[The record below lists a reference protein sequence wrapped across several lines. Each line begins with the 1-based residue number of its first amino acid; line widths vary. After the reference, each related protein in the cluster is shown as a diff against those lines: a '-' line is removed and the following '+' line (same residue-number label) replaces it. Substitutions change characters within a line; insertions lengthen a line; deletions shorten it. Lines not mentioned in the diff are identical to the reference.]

1 LFQRAEQAF
10 FHGQLQESQSTS
22 ERAYERFRKTNP
34 SWAKKFKVLEA
45 KAAMWRGLYKDV
57 LKLLQEPS
65 PSEPPEIAVPTLTL
79 MGIAH
84 LNSHNFPEAERLFT
98 LADQLCTSTSHDECG
113 YLLQAHGLVASQ
125 QNQSATA
132 EHFYESSLDF
142 ARSRD
147 DRFLET
153 LALLNLGAESLTKGY
168 FDEAIDRSEAAQQA
182 ARAISAQGLEV
193 ITQGNIGWAYY
204 RLGDTERALDL
215 LLQAEKR
222 ATELN
227 SFADRG
233 AWLTD
238 AGYVYMSDHKDQQA
252 DEVFQ
257 KAFALEQRANSSEEL
272 YNVLRARARLA
283 LQTGDLA
290 QAGDYIEQAAAI
302 ARHSR
307 NHVDELYPL
316 LLQGQL
322 KTKQGD
328 TQRALTIFKSI
339 ESDPASPISLKS
351 EAQHS
356 LALLYEYENRT
367 QEADHEYR
375 LALRTFEGARD
386 ALSHESLQLS
396 FLTNGSRIYDD
407 YIQFLVSLG
416 RVNEA
421 LRQAEFSRART
432 LSQGLQLLPKRA
444 SLDAPPLNAMP
455 IARDCHGAIF
465 FYWLGEK
472 QSYVWLI
479 TRNAITLF
487 RLPPQHAIH
496 AAVQRYRGALIG
508 PQAAQDYADADG
520 RYLYSQLMAPVLS
533 RIPKNSKIF
542 VIPDGSLNNL
552 NFETLIVSEPQP
564 HFLIEDATI
573 INAPSLR
580 LLAASRTKPK
590 EGPRSLLLIGN
601 STAPNVR
608 YPELPKAQIQMDKVA
623 GRFQNQPIR
632 IFRREQATPHAYMG
646 SNPEQFAYIH
656 FVAHGTAS
664 RLSPLD
670 SAIIL
675 SKSDEGSD
683 SFKLYA
689 REILRHP
696 LRARLVTISS
706 CFGTGDRP
714 YPGEGLVGLS
724 WAFLR
729 AGAHNVVAALW
740 EVTDSSTE
748 RLMDSFYG
756 QIERGVTPESA
767 LRNAKLAILHS
778 EFHSPF
784 YWAPFQLYTGS

>member
-10 FHGQLQESQSTS
+10 LHGELQDSQSGC
-22 ERAYERFRKTNP
+22 ERAYEMFRKTDP

-57 LKLLQEPS
+57 LKLLQEPA
-65 PSEPPEIAVPTLTL
+65 PSDPPEIAVPTLTL
-79 MGIAH
+79 LGIAH
-84 LNSHNFPEAERLFT
+84 LNSHNFSEAERLFAV
-98 LADQLCTSTSHDECG
+98 ADQLCTSTSHDECG
-113 YLLQAHGLVASQ
+113 YLLQAHGLLASQ

-132 EHFYESSLDF
+132 ERFYESSLAF
-142 ARSRD
+142 ARSRG

-153 LALLNLGAESLTKGY
+153 NALLNLGAESLTMGH

-182 ARAISAQGLEV
+182 AKAISAQGLEV
-193 ITQGNIGWAYY
+193 ITRGNIGWAYY

-227 SFADRG
+227 SYADRG

-238 AGYVYMSDHKDQQA
+238 AGYVYMADHKDQQA
-252 DEVFQ
+252 NEVFQ

-283 LQTGDLA
+283 LQTGDLTHA
-290 QAGDYIEQAAAI
+290 DDYIEQAAAL

-322 KTKQGD
+322 KAKQGD
-328 TQRALTIFKSI
+328 PQSALTIFQSI
-339 ESDPASPISLKS
+339 ESDPATPIFLKWES
-351 EAQHS
+351 QHS
-356 LALLYEYENRT
+356 LALLYENENRA
-367 QEADHEYR
+367 EDADQQYR

-386 ALSHESLQLS
+386 ALTHESLQLS
-396 FLTNGSRIYDD
+396 FLANGSRIYDD
-407 YIQFLVSLG
+407 YVHFLVSLG
-416 RVNEA
+416 RINDA

-432 LSQGLQLLPKRA
+432 LSQGLQLLSNRT
-444 SLDAPPLNAMP
+444 SLDAPALNAMR
-455 IARDCHGAIF
+455 IARDCHGPIL
-465 FYWLGEK
+465 FYWLGER

-479 TRNAITLF
+479 INNAITLF
-487 RLPPQHAIH
+487 PLPPQKEID
-496 AAVQRYRGALIG
+496 AAVQRYRKALIG
-508 PQAAQDYADADG
+508 PRAAQDYADADG
-520 RYLYSQLMAPVLS
+520 RYLYSQLVAPAVG
-533 RIPKNSKIF
+533 RIPKNSKVYI
-542 VIPDGSLNNL
+542 IPDGSLNNV
-552 NFETLIVSEPQP
+552 NFETLIVPEPQP

-573 INAPSLR
+573 LNANSLR
-580 LLAASRTKPK
+580 LLAASCTKRR
-590 EGPRSLLLIGN
+590 EAPRSLLLIGN
-601 STAPNVR
+601 STAPNER
-608 YPELPKAQIQMDKVA
+608 YPELPKAQVQMDKVA
-623 GRFQNQPIR
+623 SHFQNHRLR
-632 IFRREQATPHAYMG
+632 IFRREQATPVAYLG
-646 SNPEQFAYIH
+646 SSPQQFSYIH

-675 SKSDEGSD
+675 SKSSESGD

-689 REILRHP
+689 REIVQHRLQ
-696 LRARLVTISS
+696 AQLVTISS

-740 EVTDSSTE
+740 EVTDASTE
-748 RLMDSFYG
+748 RLMDRFYQ
-756 QIERGVTPESA
+756 QIARGVPPESA